1 MSLLTIFYNQCYS
14 QEVKNTVSD
23 GAQPQKT
30 ISKAMK
36 AYLERAKEY
45 EEFMKTQRHEYQ
57 LGKRHLANMMGEDP
71 ETFTQEDVDV
81 SFEIIPVCSLYN
93 FAFLEC
99 YRVFISIWNL

>member
-1 MSLLTIFYNQCYS
+1 MFYKQCYS
-14 QEVKNTVSD
+14 QEVNTTSD

-36 AYLERAKEY
+36 SYLARAKEY

-81 SFEIIPVCSLYN
+81 SREIITIDSLYD
-93 FAFLEC
+93 
-99 YRVFISIWNL
+99 

>member
-1 MSLLTIFYNQCYS
+1 MSLLTFFYNQCYS
-14 QEVKNTVSD
+14 QETNTVSD

-36 AYLERAKEY
+36 AYLERAKEH

-81 SFEIIPVCSLYN
+81 SLEIILVFSLHN
-93 FAFLEC
+93 FVLLEC
-99 YRVFISIWNL
+99 HRVFISIWNL